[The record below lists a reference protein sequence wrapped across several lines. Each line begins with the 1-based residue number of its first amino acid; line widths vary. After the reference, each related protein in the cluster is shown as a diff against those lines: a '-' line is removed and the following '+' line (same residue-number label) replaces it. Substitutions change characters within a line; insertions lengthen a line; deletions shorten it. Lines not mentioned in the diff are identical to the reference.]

1 MATPR
6 KTGLGKGLNALFSA
20 NTEEKEEIIDEKLEK
35 DNKENEKIKEEQEE
49 GKVLSLKISEVEPN
63 RDQPR
68 KSFNEETLE
77 ELAESIKQYGL
88 IQPIIVTKEDGYY
101 AIVAGERRWRACKK
115 AGLKEISAIIREKD
129 ERKNKEIALIENI
142 QREDLNPIDKA
153 MGIKA
158 LMEEYELTQADVAKI
173 IGKSRSAI
181 TNTIR
186 ILNLDPR
193 VLDMV
198 RAGKLTEGHC
208 RALLAI
214 PDGDKQYDMALRLL
228 ETGASVREIEQ
239 KTQLTKKMKK
249 KDQRYEAIY
258 RDVEDSFKNFF
269 GTKVRLDAG
278 VKKGKIV
285 IEYQSNDDLER
296 ILDLIKV

>member
-1 MATPR
+1 MAAPR
-6 KTGLGKGLNALFSA
+6 KTGLGKGLDALFA
-20 NTEEKEEIIDEKLEK
+20 TG
-35 DNKENEKIKEEQEE
+35 IKEEQENESRDIKVNSIDEENVE
-49 GKVLSLKISEVEPN
+49 GKVLNLKITEVEPN
-63 RDQPR
+63 RNQPR
-68 KSFNEETLE
+68 KTFNEETLE
-77 ELAESIKQYGL
+77 ELAESIKEYGL

-115 AGLKEISAIIREKD
+115 AGLKEIAAIVREKD

-153 MGIKA
+153 MGIKC
-158 LMEEYELTQADVAKI
+158 LMEEYELTQADVAKKL
-173 IGKSRSAI
+173 GKSRSSI

-186 ILNLDPR
+186 ILNLDSR

-214 PDGDKQYDMALRLL
+214 PDGDKQYDMALRLI
-228 ETGASVREIEQ
+228 ETGASVREVEQ
-239 KTQLTKKMKK
+239 KTQLRKKLKK

-258 RDVEDSFKNFF
+258 RDVEDSFKSFF
-269 GTKVRLDAG
+269 GTKVKLDAG

-285 IEYQSNDDLER
+285 IEYKSNEDLER
-296 ILDLIKV
+296 ILELIKV

>member
-1 MATPR
+1 MATAR
-6 KTGLGKGLNALFSA
+6 KTGLGKGLNALFSS
-20 NTEEKEEIIDEKLEK
+20 NIEDEEVVKENSNVNVDELIDEK
-35 DNKENEKIKEEQEE
+35 IE
-49 GKVLSLKISEVEPN
+49 GKVLNLKINDVEPN
-63 RDQPR
+63 REQPR
-68 KSFNEETLE
+68 KTFHEDSLE

-88 IQPIIVTKEDGYY
+88 IQPIIVTKEEGYY

-115 AGLKEISAIIREKD
+115 AGLKEIAAIVREKD

-173 IGKSRSAI
+173 LGKSRSAI

-186 ILNLDPR
+186 ILNLDQR

-228 ETGASVREIEQ
+228 ETGASVREVEQ
-239 KTQLTKKMKK
+239 KMQLTKKMKK

-285 IEYQSNDDLER
+285 IEYKSNDELER
-296 ILDLIKV
+296 ILELIKV